1 MTATS
6 ARTATTAATGTDATH
21 AATAATDAGA
31 AAIAADLSAI
41 VGAANVEIRPAALV
55 PYRTDATFGFSGIP
69 QAVVRPGSTDEVSR
83 ILRWANRFGIPIVP
97 RGAGTSLA
105 AGAVPIQGGV
115 VLALT
120 RMDRIMSIDPVDL
133 TAVVQ
138 PGVTTQTL
146 ARAVAEHGL
155 QYPPDPG
162 SQRVST
168 IGGNVAT
175 NAGGLH
181 GLKYGNTGGY
191 VLGLEA
197 VLADGEVIRAGGRL
211 LKDVAGYDLVHL
223 LTGSEGTLA
232 VLTEITLALRPAPT
246 ANMTGL
252 AYFADLEAASDAV
265 RGVIAA
271 GILPATLEFLDAQC
285 IQAVESYAQLNL
297 DTSAGA
303 MLLFGDD
310 GGAEVSRTMDAMAD
324 VMREHG
330 AASVQAAT
338 AAAESDALLA
348 ARRCA
353 LPALS
358 RLGGATMLEDVGVP
372 RSRLPELV
380 RRIDAI
386 ARRHE
391 VTIATFGHAGDGNA
405 HPVGCF
411 DPADDRQ
418 RSRVA
423 AAFDDIFAVA
433 IELGGTITGEH
444 GVGAAKLP
452 HLERQLGAAQ
462 VALLERIK
470 QAFDPVGILNP
481 GKLGS

>member
-1 MTATS
+1 MTA
-6 ARTATTAATGTDATH
+6 AAGTDAP
-21 AATAATDAGA
+21 
-31 AAIAADLSAI
+31 AIAADLGRI
-41 VGAANVEIRPAALV
+41 VGAANVEVRPAALV
-55 PYRTDATFGFSGIP
+55 PYRTDATFGFTGTP
-69 QAVVRPGSTDEVSR
+69 QAVVRPGTVEEVAR
-83 ILRWANRFGIPIVP
+83 VLAWANGRGVPVVP

-105 AGAVPIQGGV
+105 AGAVPIRGGI

-120 RMDRIMSIDPVDL
+120 RMNRIVSIDPVDL

-138 PGVTTQTL
+138 PGVTTQDL
-146 ARAVAEHGL
+146 ARAAAGHGL
-155 QYPPDPG
+155 HYPPDPG

-168 IGGNVAT
+168 LGGNVAT

-191 VLGLEA
+191 VLGVQA

-211 LKDVAGYDLVHL
+211 LKDVAGYDLVRL

-232 VLTEITLALRPAPT
+232 VLTELTLALRPAP
-246 ANMTGL
+246 AASSTGL
-252 AYFADLEAASDAV
+252 AYFAGLEAASDAV
-265 RGVIAA
+265 RGVIGA
-271 GILPATLEFLDAQC
+271 GILPATLEFLDATC
-285 IQAVESYAQLNL
+285 IRSVEAYAHLGL
-297 DTSAGA
+297 DTTAGA

-310 GGAEVSRTMDAMAD
+310 GSDAEVRRTVPAMAA
-324 VMREHG
+324 VMREH
-330 AASVQAAT
+330 AASSVQVAT

-386 ARRHE
+386 AGRHG
-391 VTIATFGHAGDGNA
+391 VTMATFGHAGDGNA

-411 DPADDRQ
+411 DPADAGQ
-418 RSRVA
+418 RARVA
-423 AAFDDIFAVA
+423 AAFDDVFAAAV
-433 IELGGTITGEH
+433 ELGGTITGEH

-452 HLERQLGAAQ
+452 YLQSQLGGAQ
-462 VALLERIK
+462 TALLSRIK
-470 QAFDPVGILNP
+470 HAFDPAGILNP

>member
-1 MTATS
+1 VTAIG
-6 ARTATTAATGTDATH
+6 R
-21 AATAATDAGA
+21 
-31 AAIAADLSAI
+31 DLGRI
-41 VGAANVEIRPAALV
+41 VGAANVEVRPAALV
-55 PYRTDATFGFSGIP
+55 PYRTDATFGFSGDP
-69 QAVVRPGSTDEVSR
+69 YAVVRPGDVEQVSR
-83 ILRWANRFGIPIVP
+83 VLAWASRHGVAVVP

-105 AGAVPIQGGV
+105 AGAVPIRGGI

-120 RMDRIMSIDPVDL
+120 RMNRIVSIDPVDL

-138 PGVTTQTL
+138 PGVTTQDL
-146 ARAVAEHGL
+146 AHAAAEHGL
-155 QYPPDPG
+155 HYPPDPG

-168 IGGNVAT
+168 LGGNVAT

-191 VLGLEA
+191 VLGVQA

-211 LKDVAGYDLVHL
+211 LKDVAGYDLVRL

-232 VLTEITLALRPAPT
+232 VLTEMTLALRPAPAAST
-246 ANMTGL
+246 TGL
-252 AYFADLEAASDAV
+252 AYFADLRSASDAV
-265 RGVIAA
+265 RGVIGA
-271 GILPATLEFLDAQC
+271 GILPATLEFLDAKC
-285 IQAVESYAQLNL
+285 IRAVEAYADLGL
-297 DTSAGA
+297 DTTAGA

-310 GGAEVSRTMDAMAD
+310 GSDAEVRRTVSAMAE
-324 VMREHG
+324 VMRG
-330 AASVQAAT
+330 RDASSVQVAT
-338 AAAESDALLA
+338 AAAESGALLA

-372 RSRLPELV
+372 RSRLSELV

-386 ARRHE
+386 AERHE
-391 VTIATFGHAGDGNA
+391 VTMATFGHAGDGNA

-411 DPADDRQ
+411 DPADPGQ
-418 RSRVA
+418 RARIA
-423 AAFDDIFAVA
+423 AAFDDVFAAAV
-433 IELGGTITGEH
+433 ELGGTITGEH

-452 HLERQLGAAQ
+452 YLEAQLGKPQ
-462 VALLERIK
+462 MALLARIK
-470 QAFDPVGILNP
+470 RAFDPEGILNP

>member
-1 MTATS
+1 MN
-6 ARTATTAATGTDATH
+6 ATTVAGTC
-21 AATAATDAGA
+21 
-31 AAIAADLSAI
+31 AIDADLGRI
-41 VGAANVEIRPAALV
+41 VGTANVETRPAALV

-69 QAVVRPGSTDEVSR
+69 QAVVRPADTDEVSR
-83 ILRWANRFGIPIVP
+83 ILRWANQRGFPVVP

-105 AGAVPIQGGV
+105 AGAVPIHGGV

-120 RMDRIMSIDPVDL
+120 RMDRIVSIDPVDL

-138 PGVTTQTL
+138 PGVTTHTL

-155 QYPPDPG
+155 HYPPDPG

-168 IGGNVAT
+168 LGGNVAT

-191 VLGLEA
+191 ILGVEA

-211 LKDVAGYDLVHL
+211 LKDVAGYDLVRL

-232 VLTEITLALRPAPT
+232 VLTELTLALRPAPAASTT
-246 ANMTGL
+246 AL
-252 AYFADLEAASDAV
+252 AYFADLESTGEAV

-271 GILPATLEFLDAQC
+271 GVLPATLEFLDARC
-285 IQAVESYAQLNL
+285 IQAVEAYAHLDL
-297 DTSAGA
+297 DTAAGA

-310 GGAEVSRTMDAMAD
+310 GSPAEADRTVQAMAD

-330 AASVQAAT
+330 AASVQVAT

-358 RLGGATMLEDVGVP
+358 RLGGATILEDVGVP

-386 ARRHE
+386 AARHQ

-411 DPADDRQ
+411 DPADSQQ
-418 RSRVA
+418 RSRIA
-423 AAFDDIFAVA
+423 AAFDDIFAAA

-452 HLERQLGAAQ
+452 FLERQLGPAQ
-462 VALLERIK
+462 TALLARIK
-470 QAFDPVGILNP
+470 LAFDPRGILNP

>member
-1 MTATS
+1 MTAS
-6 ARTATTAATGTDATH
+6 AL
-21 AATAATDAGA
+21 AG
-31 AAIAADLSAI
+31 DLGSI
-41 VGAANVEIRPAALV
+41 VGAANVEVRPAALV
-55 PYRTDATFGFSGIP
+55 PYRSDATFGFSGTP
-69 QAVVRPGSTDEVSR
+69 SAVVRPGCVEEVSQ
-83 ILRWANRFGIPIVP
+83 ILAWANRHGVPVVP

-105 AGAVPIQGGV
+105 AGAVPVRGGI

-120 RMDRIMSIDPVDL
+120 RMNRIESIDPVDL

-138 PGVTTQTL
+138 PGVTTQEL
-146 ARAVAEHGL
+146 ARAAAGL
-155 QYPPDPG
+155 ALHYPPDPG
-162 SQRVST
+162 SRHVST
-168 IGGNVAT
+168 LGGNVAT

-191 VLGLEA
+191 VLGVQA

-211 LKDVAGYDLVHL
+211 LKDVAGYDLVRL

-232 VLTEITLALRPAPT
+232 VLTELTLALRPAP
-246 ANMTGL
+246 AAAATGL
-252 AYFADLEAASDAV
+252 AYFAGLEAAGDAV
-265 RGVIAA
+265 RGVIGA
-271 GILPATLEFLDAQC
+271 GILPATLEFLDAKC
-285 IQAVESYAQLNL
+285 IRSVEAHARLGL
-297 DTSAGA
+297 DTTAGA

-310 GGAEVSRTMDAMAD
+310 GGEAEVRRTVAAMAD
-324 VMREHG
+324 VMRAHG
-330 AASVQAAT
+330 ASSVQVAT

-386 ARRHE
+386 AERHE
-391 VTIATFGHAGDGNA
+391 VTMATFGHAGDGNA

-411 DPADDRQ
+411 APGDAGQ
-418 RSRVA
+418 RARVA
-423 AAFDDIFAVA
+423 AAFDDIFAAA

-452 HLERQLGAAQ
+452 YLEAQLGPRQ
-462 VALLERIK
+462 TALLAAIK
-470 QAFDPVGILNP
+470 RAFDPAGILNP

>member
-1 MTATS
+1 MS
-6 ARTATTAATGTDATH
+6 AGTVNHADAH
-21 AATAATDAGA
+21 ALRAQLGR
-31 AAIAADLSAI
+31 I
-41 VGAANVEIRPAALV
+41 VGPDNVEVRPIALI
-55 PYRTDATFGFSGIP
+55 PYHTDATFGFFGVP
-69 QAVVRPGSTDEVSR
+69 LAVVRPVSTAEVAEV
-83 ILRWANRFGIPIVP
+83 LRWATANHVPVVP

-105 AGAVPIQGGV
+105 AGAVPIHGGI

-120 RMDRIMSIDPVDL
+120 RMNSILSIDPVDL
-133 TAVVQ
+133 TATVQ

-146 ARAVAEHGL
+146 AQAVAAHGL
-155 QYPPDPG
+155 HYPPDPG

-168 IGGNVAT
+168 LGGNVAT

-181 GLKYGNTGGY
+181 GLKYGNTAGY

-197 VLADGEVIRAGGRL
+197 VLADGQVIRAGGRL
-211 LKDVAGYDLVHL
+211 VKDVAGYDLVRL

-232 VLTEITLALRPAPT
+232 VLTELTLALRPAPAT
-246 ANMTGL
+246 STTGL
-252 AYFADLEAASDAV
+252 AYFPDLESASDAV

-271 GILPATLEFLDAQC
+271 GVLPATLEFLDARC
-285 IQAVESYAQLNL
+285 IGAVEDYARLGL
-297 DTSAGA
+297 DTRAEA
-303 MLLFGDD
+303 LLLFGDD
-310 GGAEVSRTMDAMAD
+310 GSPDEVERTVAIMARAM
-324 VMREHG
+324 RGHG
-330 AASVQAAT
+330 ATSVQVAT
-338 AAAESDALLA
+338 AVAESEALLA

-386 ARRHE
+386 AAEHD
-391 VTIATFGHAGDGNA
+391 VVIATFGHAGDGNA
-405 HPVGCF
+405 HPTGCF
-411 DPADDRQ
+411 DPRDERQ
-418 RSRVA
+418 GERVA
-423 AAFDDIFAVA
+423 AAFADIFAAA

-452 HLERQLGAAQ
+452 HLAAQLGAPHT
-462 VALLERIK
+462 ALLARIK
-470 QAFDPVGILNP
+470 RAFDPEGILNP

>member
-1 MTATS
+1 MS
-6 ARTATTAATGTDATH
+6 ATTVV
-21 AATAATDAGA
+21 GA
-31 AAIAADLSAI
+31 SAISASAIGADLGRI
-41 VGAANVEIRPAALV
+41 VGAANVEIRPTALV
-55 PYRTDATFGFSGIP
+55 PYRTDATFGFSGVP

-83 ILRWANRFGIPIVP
+83 ILRWANQRGIPVVP

-105 AGAVPIQGGV
+105 AGAVPVRGGV

-120 RMDRIMSIDPVDL
+120 RMDRIVTINPVDL

-146 ARAVAEHGL
+146 ARAVAERGL
-155 QYPPDPG
+155 HYPPDPG

-168 IGGNVAT
+168 VGGNVAT
-175 NAGGLH
+175 KAGGLH

-191 VLGLEA
+191 VLGVEA
-197 VLADGEVIRAGGRL
+197 VLATGEVIRAGGRL
-211 LKDVAGYDLVHL
+211 LKDVAGYDLVRL

-232 VLTEITLALRPAPT
+232 VLTEMTLALRPAPAAST
-246 ANMTGL
+246 TGL
-252 AYFADLEAASDAV
+252 AYFADLETASDAV
-265 RGVIAA
+265 GGVVAA
-271 GILPATLEFLDAQC
+271 GVLPATLEFLDARC
-285 IQAVESYAQLNL
+285 IQAVEAYAHL
-297 DTSAGA
+297 DLDAAAGA

-310 GGAEVSRTMDAMAD
+310 GSTAEVDRTVRAMAD
-324 VMREHG
+324 LMRAHG
-330 AASVQAAT
+330 AASVQVAT

-380 RRIDAI
+380 RRINAI
-386 ARRHE
+386 AERHE
-391 VTIATFGHAGDGNA
+391 VIIATFGHAGDGNA

-411 DPADDRQ
+411 DPADDRE

-423 AAFDDIFAVA
+423 AAFEDIFATAV
-433 IELGGTITGEH
+433 ELAGTITGEH

-452 HLERQLGAAQ
+452 FLEKQLGPAQ
-462 VALLERIK
+462 IALLARIK
-470 QAFDPVGILNP
+470 LAFDPMGILNP

>member
-1 MTATS
+1 MS
-6 ARTATTAATGTDATH
+6 ATTAASANAG
-21 AATAATDAGA
+21 ATASAGA
-31 AAIAADLSAI
+31 ATIAADLGSI
-41 VGAANVEIRPAALV
+41 VGAANVDVRPAALV

-69 QAVVRPGSTDEVSR
+69 QAVVRPGSTDEVSQ
-83 ILRWANRFGIPIVP
+83 ILRWATQYGVPVVP

-105 AGAVPIQGGV
+105 AGAVPIRGGV

-120 RMDRIMSIDPVDL
+120 RMNRIISIDPVDL
-133 TAVVQ
+133 TAIAQ

-155 QYPPDPG
+155 HYPPDPG

-168 IGGNVAT
+168 LGGNVAT

-191 VLGLEA
+191 VLGVEA

-232 VLTEITLALRPAPT
+232 VLTELTLALRPKPT
-246 ANMTGL
+246 ASTTGL
-252 AYFADLEAASDAV
+252 AYFADLESAGDAV

-271 GILPATLEFLDAQC
+271 GILPATLEFLDARC
-285 IQAVESYAQLNL
+285 IQAVEEYAHLNL
-297 DTSAGA
+297 DTTAGA

-310 GGAEVSRTMDAMAD
+310 GGAEVARTMDAMAD
-324 VMREHG
+324 VMREHK
-330 AASVQAAT
+330 AASVQIAT
-338 AAAESDALLA
+338 AAAESDALLS

-353 LPALS
+353 LPALA

-380 RRIDAI
+380 RRIESI
-386 ARRHE
+386 ANDHH

-411 DPADDRQ
+411 DPSDDRQ
-418 RSRVA
+418 RARVT
-423 AAFDDIFAVA
+423 AAFDDIFTAA

-452 HLERQLGAAQ
+452 FLERQLGSAQ
-462 VALLERIK
+462 LALLERIK
-470 QAFDPVGILNP
+470 HAFDPMGILNP

>member
-1 MTATS
+1 MS
-6 ARTATTAATGTDATH
+6 ATATTVTDVS
-21 AATAATDAGA
+21 
-31 AAIAADLSAI
+31 AIGADLGRI

-83 ILRWANRFGIPIVP
+83 ILRWANRRGIPVVP

-105 AGAVPIQGGV
+105 AGAVPIHGGV

-120 RMDRIMSIDPVDL
+120 RMDRILAIDPIDL

-146 ARAVAEHGL
+146 AHAVAEHGL
-155 QYPPDPG
+155 HYPPDPG

-168 IGGNVAT
+168 LGGNVAT

-191 VLGLEA
+191 VLGVEA

-211 LKDVAGYDLVHL
+211 LKDVAGYDLVRL

-232 VLTEITLALRPAPT
+232 VLTEMTLALRPAPT
-246 ANMTGL
+246 TSTTGL
-252 AYFADLEAASDAV
+252 AYFADLESAGDAV

-271 GILPATLEFLDAQC
+271 GVLPATLEFLDARC
-285 IQAVESYAQLNL
+285 IQAVEAYAHLGL
-297 DTSAGA
+297 DLTAGA

-310 GGAEVSRTMDAMAD
+310 GSTAEVERTVRVMAD
-324 VMREHG
+324 VMRERG
-330 AASVQAAT
+330 AVSVQVAT
-338 AAAESDALLA
+338 AVAESDALLA

-386 ARRHE
+386 AERHE
-391 VTIATFGHAGDGNA
+391 VVIATFGHAGDGNA

-411 DPADDRQ
+411 DPGDERQ
-418 RSRVA
+418 RTRVA
-423 AAFDDIFAVA
+423 AAFDDIFAAAV
-433 IELGGTITGEH
+433 ELGGTITGEH

-452 HLERQLGAAQ
+452 YLARQLGPAQ
-462 VALLERIK
+462 TALQARIK
-470 QAFDPVGILNP
+470 LAFDPRAILNP

>member
-1 MTATS
+1 MS
-6 ARTATTAATGTDATH
+6 TTTDV
-21 AATAATDAGA
+21 GSF
-31 AAIAADLSAI
+31 AIGADLSRI
-41 VGAANVEIRPAALV
+41 VGAANVETRSAALV

-83 ILRWANRFGIPIVP
+83 ILRWANRYGIPVVP

-105 AGAVPIQGGV
+105 AGAVPIRGGI

-120 RMDRIMSIDPVDL
+120 RMNRILSIDPVDL
-133 TAVVQ
+133 VAVAQ
-138 PGVTTQTL
+138 PGVTTQDL
-146 ARAVAEHGL
+146 ARAVAEQGL
-155 QYPPDPG
+155 HYPPDPG

-168 IGGNVAT
+168 LGGNVAT

-191 VLGLEA
+191 VLGVEA

-232 VLTEITLALRPAPT
+232 VLTELTLALRPKPT
-246 ANMTGL
+246 ASTTGL
-252 AYFADLEAASDAV
+252 AYFADLESAGDAV
-265 RGVIAA
+265 RSVIAA
-271 GILPATLEFLDAQC
+271 GILPATLEFLDARC
-285 IQAVESYAQLNL
+285 IQAVEAYARLDL
-297 DTSAGA
+297 DTTAGA

-310 GGAEVSRTMDAMAD
+310 GGAEVDRTMHAMAD
-324 VMREHG
+324 MMREHG
-330 AASVQAAT
+330 AGSVQVAT
-338 AAAESDALLA
+338 AASESEALLA

-380 RRIDAI
+380 RRIDA
-386 ARRHE
+386 AAERHD

-418 RSRVA
+418 HSRVA
-423 AAFDDIFAVA
+423 AAFDDIFAAA

-452 HLERQLGAAQ
+452 FLEGQLGAAQ
-462 VALLERIK
+462 IALLERIK
-470 QAFDPVGILNP
+470 HAFDPMGILNP

>member
-1 MTATS
+1 MSGPASAPADTAS
-6 ARTATTAATGTDATH
+6 
-21 AATAATDAGA
+21 GA
-31 AAIAADLSAI
+31 APDSPDVIRAQLARI
-41 VGAANVEIRPAALV
+41 VGAANLETRPSALV
-55 PYRTDATFGFSGIP
+55 PYRTDATFGFSGEP
-69 QAVVRPGSTDEVSR
+69 LAVVRPASTQEVAEV
-83 ILRWANRFGIPIVP
+83 LRWAGARRVPVVP

-105 AGAVPIQGGV
+105 AGAVPIHGGV

-120 RMDRIMSIDPVDL
+120 RMNTVLSVDPVDL

-138 PGVTTQTL
+138 PGVSTQAL
-146 ARAVAEHGL
+146 ARAAAEHRL
-155 QYPPDPG
+155 HYPPDPG
-162 SQRVST
+162 SHRVST
-168 IGGNVAT
+168 LGGNVAT

-181 GLKYGNTGGY
+181 GLKYGNTAGY
-191 VLGLEA
+191 VLGVQA

-232 VLTEITLALRPAPT
+232 VLTELTLALRPAPQT
-246 ANMTGL
+246 SATGL
-252 AYFADLEAASDAV
+252 AYFADLETAGEAV

-271 GILPATLEFLDAQC
+271 GILPATLEFLDARC
-285 IQAVESYAQLNL
+285 IRAVEDYARLGL
-297 DTSAGA
+297 DLTAGA

-310 GGAEVSRTMDAMAD
+310 GSPAEVGRTLAVMAE

-330 AASVQAAT
+330 ATSLHVAT
-338 AAAESDALLA
+338 AAAESEALLS

-380 RRIDAI
+380 RRIEEI
-386 ARRHE
+386 AARHR
-391 VTIATFGHAGDGNA
+391 VVIATFGHAGDGNA
-405 HPVGCF
+405 HPTGCF
-411 DPADDRQ
+411 DPGDGPGRE
-418 RSRVA
+418 RVA
-423 AAFDDIFAVA
+423 AAFADIFAAA

-444 GVGAAKLP
+444 GVGAAKHPFLAA
-452 HLERQLGAAQ
+452 QLGRVQ
-462 VALLERIK
+462 TALQARIK
-470 QAFDPVGILNP
+470 QAFDPLGILNP

>member
-1 MTATS
+1 MSVPTAIGVR
-6 ARTATTAATGTDATH
+6 AMGTDL
-21 AATAATDAGA
+21 GK
-31 AAIAADLSAI
+31 I
-41 VGAANVEIRPAALV
+41 VGPSHVETRPAALV
-55 PYRTDATFGFSGIP
+55 AYRTDATFGFSGEP
-69 QAVVRPGSTDEVSR
+69 TAVVRPASTEEVSR
-83 ILRWANRFGIPIVP
+83 ILRWASERHIPVVP
-97 RGAGTSLA
+97 RGAGSSLA
-105 AGAVPIQGGV
+105 AGAVPTQGGI

-120 RMDRIMSIDPVDL
+120 RMNRVISIDPVDL
-133 TAVVQ
+133 TAVVE

-146 ARAVAEHGL
+146 ARDVREHGL
-155 QYPPDPG
+155 HYPPDPG

-168 IGGNVAT
+168 LGGNVAT

-181 GLKYGNTGGY
+181 GLKYGNTSGY
-191 VLGLEA
+191 VLGVQA
-197 VLADGEVIRAGGRL
+197 VLSDGEVIRAGGRL

-232 VLTEITLALRPAPT
+232 VLTELTLALRPAPAVST
-246 ANMTGL
+246 TGI

-271 GILPATLEFLDAQC
+271 GILPATLEFLDARC
-285 IQAVESYAQLNL
+285 IRSVESYARLGLNM
-297 DTSAGA
+297 DAGA

-310 GGAEVSRTMDAMAD
+310 GSPAEVSRTVSAMAD
-324 VMREHG
+324 SMREHD
-330 AASVQAAT
+330 AMSVQVAT
-338 AAAESDALLA
+338 AVTESEALLA

-386 ARRHE
+386 ADKHG

-405 HPVGCF
+405 HPTGCF
-411 DPADDRQ
+411 DPSDPQARA
-418 RSRVA
+418 RVA
-423 AAFDDIFAVA
+423 AAFDDIFATAV
-433 IELGGTITGEH
+433 ELGGTITGEH

-452 HLERQLGAAQ
+452 YLAAQLGP
-462 VALLERIK
+462 VHIPLLARIK
-470 QAFDPVGILNP
+470 HAFDPAGILNP

>member
-1 MTATS
+1 M
-6 ARTATTAATGTDATH
+6 TTAAVTG
-21 AATAATDAGA
+21 GP
-31 AAIAADLSAI
+31 AIAADLSRI
-41 VGAANVEIRPAALV
+41 VGASNVEIRPAALV
-55 PYRTDATFGFSGIP
+55 PYRTDATFGFSGVP
-69 QAVVRPGSTDEVSR
+69 WAVVRPGRVEEVSR
-83 ILRWANRFGIPIVP
+83 ILAWANERAVPVVP

-105 AGAVPIQGGV
+105 AGAVPIRGGV

-120 RMDRIMSIDPVDL
+120 RMNRIVSIDPIDL

-138 PGVTTQTL
+138 PGVTTRDL
-146 ARAVAEHGL
+146 ARAAGRHGL
-155 QYPPDPG
+155 HYPPDPG
-162 SQRVST
+162 SQSVST
-168 IGGNVAT
+168 LGGNVAT

-191 VLGLEA
+191 VLGVQA

-211 LKDVAGYDLVHL
+211 LKDVAGYDLVRL

-232 VLTEITLALRPAPT
+232 VLTELTLALRPAPAAST
-246 ANMTGL
+246 TGL
-252 AYFADLEAASDAV
+252 AYFADLESAGAAV
-265 RGVIAA
+265 GGVIGA
-271 GILPATLEFLDAQC
+271 GILPATLEFLDRRC
-285 IQAVESYAQLNL
+285 IESVEAYAHLGL
-297 DTSAGA
+297 DTTAGA
-303 MLLFGDD
+303 MLVFGDD
-310 GGAEVSRTMDAMAD
+310 GSAAEVRRTVSAMAE
-324 VMREHG
+324 VMREYS
-330 AASVQAAT
+330 ASSVQIAT

-358 RLGGATMLEDVGVP
+358 RLGGATMLEDVGVS

-386 ARRHE
+386 AERHQ
-391 VTIATFGHAGDGNA
+391 VTMATFGHAGDGNA

-411 DPADDRQ
+411 DPGDPGQ

-423 AAFDDIFAVA
+423 AAFDDIFAAAV
-433 IELGGTITGEH
+433 ELGGTITGEH

-452 HLERQLGAAQ
+452 YLEAQLGAPQ
-462 VALLERIK
+462 IALLARIK
-470 QAFDPVGILNP
+470 RAFDPVGILNP